1 MTGRQEREWHLNREI
16 CEIETGMGRVYSP
29 PEVLGRF
36 TYGVA
41 IGWYGV
47 APLAL
52 GDMRAIE
59 GHRPGAIPAWG
70 NALGI
75 RSDIFP
81 RAEGPRHSN
90 FPVMR
95 PIASGTW
102 GGPLALEGILGALP
116 GALPQA
122 GMASRRWR

>member
-1 MTGRQEREWHLNREI
+1 MARAF
-16 CEIETGMGRVYSP
+16 SP

-102 GGPLALEGILGALP
+102 GGPLALEGIFLGGGSYGVAIGWY
-116 GALPQA
+116 GA
-122 GMASRRWR
+122 RRWRWRRGKANEE